1 MLALIL
7 VFSITACNNTDTPTT
22 SGNTP
27 SDSNSPSTSPSGG
40 DGTPSDSA
48 SPSNTGGD
56 TTPSTSSPA
65 PGGSDTFELA
75 LITDLGTIDDK
86 SFNQGSWE
94 GVVQYAEEFGISHK
108 YYKPA
113 DQGDD
118 AYLNA
123 IDLAVQSGAKVI
135 VTPGFL
141 FEVPIYQAQDI
152 YPNVKFVLLDGTP
165 NNDDWSAGSPDYKIG
180 ANTVSVLYAE
190 EQAGFLAG
198 YATVMDGYRNL
209 GYMGGIAVPAVIRF
223 GHGYIQGAELAAQE
237 LGLSA
242 DAVKINYY
250 YTGTFAPSPEISTMA
265 TAWYNDGVE
274 VIFSCGGGICY
285 SIFPS
290 AENLDR
296 KVIGVDVD
304 QSGESATVLTSA
316 MKLLTKSVYDCLTDF
331 YAGSF
336 PGGQQLIFSADNL
349 GVGLPMDTSK
359 FDSFTQAD
367 YDALYAKLVSG
378 EIKVDNSTEIAPD
391 AIPTTIVK
399 VNNLG

>member
-1 MLALIL
+1 MKKLIAVLLTLLLIL
-7 VFSITACNNTDTPTT
+7 SIAACNNPDSGTPANTDNNP
-22 SGNTP
+22 SGG
-27 SDSNSPSTSPSGG
+27 SSTSP
-40 DGTPSDSA
+40 DS
-48 SPSNTGGD
+48 N
-56 TTPSTSSPA
+56 
-65 PGGSDTFELA
+65 GSDVYELA

-123 IDLAVQSGAKVI
+123 IDLAVQSGAKII
-135 VTPGFL
+135 VTPGYL
-141 FEVPIYQAQDI
+141 FEAPIYQAQDI
-152 YPNVKFVLLDGTP
+152 YPDVKFVLLDGTP

-180 ANTVSVLYAE
+180 NNTVSVLYAE

-198 YATVMDGYRNL
+198 YATVKDGYRNL
-209 GYMGGIAVPAVIRF
+209 GYMGGIAVPAVVRF

-242 DAVKINYY
+242 GTVSINYY
-250 YTGTFAPSPEISTMA
+250 YTGTFTPSPEISTMA
-265 TAWYNDGVE
+265 TAWYSDGVE

-290 AENLDR
+290 AENLDK

-304 QSGESATVLTSA
+304 QSDGSETVLTSA
-316 MKLLTKSVYDCLTDF
+316 MKLLTASVYDCLTDF
-331 YAGSF
+331 YAGRF
-336 PGGQQLIFSADNL
+336 PGGEQHIFSAANL
-349 GVGLPMDTSK
+349 GVGLPMDTSR
-359 FDSFTQAD
+359 FTSFTRAD
-367 YDALYAKLVSG
+367 YDAIYTKLVSG
-378 EIKVDNSTEIAPD
+378 AVKVDNNTDIAPD
-391 AIPTTIVK
+391 AIPTNIVV